1 MGSWGFGLILSIS
14 FHLENW
20 SGQGIRTTETWV
32 KRSEWLC
39 LEREEAPMP
48 VLEEPYLPRPSCGKS
63 PLSLL

>member
-48 VLEEPYLPRPSCGKS
+48 VLEDP
-63 PLSLL
+63 